1 MLTGVIDGISS
12 GAADFA
18 QFGGTL
24 NGTTDQGSGFTV
36 FENSELTHIGFK
48 YLSDDVLS
56 ASTASYDIKVYES
69 NVSFDTLPA
78 DTTASFTSLGTVL
91 TITGDGAGGTD
102 YGTYPFATIT
112 LGAPITLT
120 AGKFYAIVGER
131 NGTGLFPTGEEAQIT
146 LRITE

>member
-1 MLTGVIDGISS
+1 MLI
-12 GAADFA
+12 F
-18 QFGGTL
+18 
-24 NGTTDQGSGFTV
+24 
-36 FENSELTHIGFK
+36 
-48 YLSDDVLS
+48 DD
-56 ASTASYDIKVYES
+56 
-69 NVSFDTLPA
+69 LPA
-78 DTTASFTSLGTVL
+78 DTTGSFTSLGTVL